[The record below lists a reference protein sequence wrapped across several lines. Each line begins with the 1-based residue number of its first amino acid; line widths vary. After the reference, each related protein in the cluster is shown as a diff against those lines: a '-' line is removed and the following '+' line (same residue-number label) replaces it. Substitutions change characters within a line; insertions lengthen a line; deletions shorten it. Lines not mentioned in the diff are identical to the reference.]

1 MGVAVE
7 LAPGDPTC
15 PTACAPPAWAQGS
28 RWQRAQRR
36 LPRDCRE
43 ISVEAR
49 VRNPS
54 PSASNP
60 SRALYLVGTCGITEH
75 RLGHVGQHW

>member
-15 PTACAPPAWAQGS
+15 PTACAPPARAQSS
-28 RWQRAQRR
+28 RWRRAQRR

-43 ISVEAR
+43 IRVTADGAR
-49 VRNPS
+49 IPNPS

-60 SRALYLVGTCGITEH
+60 SPRA
-75 RLGHVGQHW
+75 RLFCCNLRESPRID